1 MFLFRLARVCHKGG
15 VIISIRLFCIL
26 LILIVVLCLSATAQ
40 SQQKDENSPSL
51 VPEDGN
57 WEARLKSIEEARTLN
72 EPEAVDVLIEG
83 LKDRNASLRMRSA
96 EALGNYNHTRSRDAL
111 IQALGDNHSQVADRA
126 KISLMRIGVSAVVP
140 LISALK
146 VENSNHR
153 ANAAQ
158 VLGRLG
164 DSRAI
169 DPLRQLQM
177 ESNESEVQTKVAYA
191 LRKLDWKEQG
201 TS

>member
-1 MFLFRLARVCHKGG
+1 M
-15 VIISIRLFCIL
+15 
-26 LILIVVLCLSATAQ
+26 VVLCFPAAAQ
-40 SQQKDENSPSL
+40 SQQTNESSSSL
-51 VPEDGN
+51 VSEDDN
-57 WEARLKSIEEARTLN
+57 WEVRLKSIEEARTLN
-72 EPEAVDVLIEG
+72 ESEAVILLIEG
-83 LKDRNASLRMRSA
+83 LKDKNSSIRMKAA

-111 IQALGDNHSQVADRA
+111 IQALGDDNSQVADQA
-126 KISLMRIGVSAVVP
+126 KMSLMQIGVSVVVP

-146 VENSNHR
+146 VENSTHR

-169 DPLRQLQM
+169 GPLRQLQM
-177 ESNESEVQTKVAYA
+177 EINDSEVQTKVAYA
-191 LRKLDWKEQG
+191 LRKLDWKERG